1 MQYIS
6 VTVLCICHVQSGL
19 LRYRYKSF
27 LFGRPLGVFTANDA
41 VSDPITMA
49 QLMTS
54 LANGLMTVYDVAENQ
69 SLSWNE

>member
-1 MQYIS
+1 MYNQVFCAID
-6 VTVLCICHVQSGL
+6 INH
-19 LRYRYKSF
+19 F

-69 SLSWNE
+69 SLPWNE